1 MPRGRPGDYDDL
13 MNGVHTSL
21 YTAAFALC
29 VFSAGLLRA
38 RRTVRERGIDYF
50 TVFLGIE
57 GVALGLE
64 VLMAHPGSPL
74 KALWLGLRMA
84 LSLWLAP
91 CLWLAVREIVE
102 GDRPR
107 WRDIGRGHLAAI
119 GLGMALTLPLME
131 STHLGLDYSSRPDG
145 GGLFSPRT
153 IHAAML
159 GCIAVFAVQGPIFL
173 WRCRAFL
180 VANAGAEGR
189 AAPGWLQ
196 LPLIVVAT
204 TWGVG
209 VLRTFLCAARV
220 AHDLTLIFAITEVG
234 VTVTAIYV
242 LMRRAAGAAP
252 DDEPAAVLVRPAV
265 SVEAASEVALTPA
278 AVAEPPVEAPPAEA
292 KYARSK
298 LPRVIRERVKRKLE
312 HALVVERVYR
322 DSLLSLRSLSGALKE
337 NVHYVSQ
344 VINQDLNLSFYDL
357 VNRHRVEEAKRLL
370 VEAPEQT
377 VLEIALAVGFNSKS
391 TFSTAFRRN
400 TGTTP
405 SAFRTAGGSGR

>member
-1 MPRGRPGDYDDL
+1 
-13 MNGVHTSL
+13 MNGIQSSL

-38 RRTVRERGIDYF
+38 KRPAGARKLDYF
-50 TVFLGIE
+50 TLFLGIE
-57 GVALGLE
+57 GLALGLE
-64 VLMAHPGSPL
+64 VLMVHEHTPL

-84 LSLWLAP
+84 ISLWLAP

-107 WRDIGRGHLAAI
+107 WTEIGRGHLALI
-119 GLGMALTLPLME
+119 GVGMALTLPLIE
-131 STHLGLDYSSRPDG
+131 STHFGLDYSSPPGRETLLPA
-145 GGLFSPRT
+145 RA

-173 WRCRAFL
+173 WRCRRFL
-180 VANAGAEGR
+180 LADAGARGR

-204 TWGVG
+204 TWGLG
-209 VLRTFLCAARV
+209 VLRTVQCAAH
-220 AHDLTLIFAITEVG
+220 APQELTLMFAMTEVG
-234 VTVTAIYV
+234 VTVAAIYF
-242 LMRRAAGAAP
+242 LMRR
-252 DDEPAAVLVRPAV
+252 
-265 SVEAASEVALTPA
+265 VALSTA
-278 AVAEPPVEAPPAEA
+278 AEGSGLERGSVPVAAIAAERATEASPAEA

-298 LPRVIRERVKRKLE
+298 LTPVIRERVKRKLE
-312 HALVVERVYR
+312 RALREERVYR
-322 DSLLSLRSLSGALKE
+322 DSLLSLRTLSGGLKE

-344 VINQDLNLSFYDL
+344 VINQDMNASFYDL
-357 VNRHRVEEAKRLL
+357 VNHHRVEEAKRLL
-370 VEAPEQT
+370 IEAREQT

-400 TGTTP
+400 TGMTP
-405 SAFRTAGGSGR
+405 SAFRTAGPGEVRTGN

>member
-1 MPRGRPGDYDDL
+1 
-13 MNGVHTSL
+13 MNGLQSSL

-38 RRTVRERGIDYF
+38 KRAAGDRTVDYF
-50 TVFLGIE
+50 TLFLGIE
-57 GVALGLE
+57 GLALGLE
-64 VLMAHPGSPL
+64 VLMVHEGTPL

-84 LSLWLAP
+84 ISLWLAP

-107 WRDIGRGHLAAI
+107 WTDIGRGHLAVI
-119 GLGMALTLPLME
+119 GLGMALTLPLIE
-131 STHLGLDYSSRPDG
+131 STHLGLDYSSPEG
-145 GGLFSPRT
+145 GSLLPPRA

-159 GCIAVFAVQGPIFL
+159 GCIAVFAVQGPVFL
-173 WRCRAFL
+173 WRCRRFL
-180 VANAGAEGR
+180 LADAGARGR

-204 TWGVG
+204 TWGLG
-209 VLRTFLCAARV
+209 VLRTVQCAAR
-220 AHDLTLIFAITEVG
+220 APQELTLIFAITEVG
-234 VTVTAIYV
+234 VTVAAIYV
-242 LMRRAAGAAP
+242 LMRHAALQGPAEKSASVAEVGNTATESAGLPVAIAAEEGAA
-252 DDEPAAVLVRPAV
+252 DPAPAG
-265 SVEAASEVALTPA
+265 
-278 AVAEPPVEAPPAEA
+278 A

-298 LPRVIRERVKRKLE
+298 LPPLIRERVKQKLE
-312 HALVVERVYR
+312 HALREERVYR
-322 DSLLSLRSLSGALKE
+322 DSLLSLRTLSGRLKE

-344 VINQDLNLSFYDL
+344 VINQDLNASFYDL
-357 VNRHRVEEAKRLL
+357 VNHHRVEEAKRLL
-370 VEAPEQT
+370 VEAREQT

-405 SAFRTAGGSGR
+405 SAFRNAGLGEPEAGS

>member
-1 MPRGRPGDYDDL
+1 
-13 MNGVHTSL
+13 MNGLQSSL

-38 RRTVRERGIDYF
+38 KRPAGERKIDYF

-57 GVALGLE
+57 GLALGLE
-64 VLMAHPGSPL
+64 VLMVHEDTPL

-107 WRDIGRGHLAAI
+107 WMDIGRGHLAVI
-119 GLGMALTLPLME
+119 GLGMMLTLPLIE
-131 STHLGLDYSSRPDG
+131 SAHLGLDYSSPPGRESVLP
-145 GGLFSPRT
+145 PRT
-153 IHAAML
+153 IQAAML

-173 WRCRAFL
+173 WRCRRFL
-180 VANAGAEGR
+180 VADAGAQGR

-196 LPLIVVAT
+196 WPLIVVAT
-204 TWGVG
+204 TWGLG
-209 VLRTFLCAARV
+209 MLRTVQCAAH
-220 AHDLTLIFAITEVG
+220 APPELTLIFAMTEVG
-234 VTVTAIYV
+234 VTVAAIYV
-242 LMRRAAGAAP
+242 LMRRVALSTDAEASATGGEPVAVAAIATEGTA
-252 DDEPAAVLVRPAV
+252 
-265 SVEAASEVALTPA
+265 VEAS
-278 AVAEPPVEAPPAEA
+278 PAEA

-298 LPRVIRERVKRKLE
+298 LTPVIRERVKRKLE
-312 HALVVERVYR
+312 RAFAEERVYR
-322 DSLLSLRSLSGALKE
+322 DSLLSLRSLSGGLKE

-344 VINQDLNLSFYDL
+344 VINQDLNASFYDL
-357 VNRHRVEEAKRLL
+357 VNHHRVEEAKRRLL
-370 VEAPEQT
+370 DAPDQT

-391 TFSTAFRRN
+391 TFSLAFRRN

-405 SAFRTAGGSGR
+405 SAFRSAGGE